1 MNSHS
6 AQYMLTTCFAIIMIF
21 LLAFFKEMN
30 TFIQQR
36 HMKLVKNDI
45 KDIYKNY
52 LLKYI

>member
-1 MNSHS
+1 
-6 AQYMLTTCFAIIMIF
+6 MIF

-52 LLKYI
+52 LLKYIKVENSYVKL